1 MKTKLTVVIKESKR
15 EVQQIDELIIPTT
28 AYKLLGP
35 IHDLIMRLDVGED
48 SKKPQWA
55 KDFIKWY
62 KNNNYT
68 QMVGEAIHE
77 WEKSMNDLWASGRT
91 GQAAV
96 IAINAL
102 DVSTIG
108 TTSIG
113 KLFQKMRERWI
124 AEEEEEKQKIAD
136 QIAAELEKAEYEKSA
151 QRTVEKQ
158 SEIIRKQ
165 QREIA
170 KHQEERARRLLA
182 QAEQAREALAQIA
195 QSHGHSASQEK
206 MYTSS
211 LNEDKKMTKK
221 YSSFKQQQTITEN
234 FRRFI
239 NETLSEEE
247 TAPGLM
253 DIAPDQRAFWIF
265 DMWIPESVEEMQRI
279 VERRARGA
287 RFRGTT
293 DTLPDVIRSDFTTWA
308 YEKARDKMG
317 SEWEGDEDGWEDA
330 VEALGYKREELLN
343 SDELLGKIK
352 EILEWDDR
360 RWVDAGLSVA
370 PDYQTITENFRRF
383 IGEIR
388 VEDQLGT
395 STNRLTITNKEDIL
409 AAIKESYPD
418 GISQY
423 ADVIVDFTG
432 LNDEAIWQELDKV
445 GLVAHLSS
453 EIPDVTDPRIIQSEV
468 EVWLDNRHYDAL

>member
-234 FRRFI
+234 FRKFI
-239 NETLSEEE
+239 SEEGDDPE
-247 TAPGLM
+247 GGEPQ
-253 DIAPDQRAFWIF
+253 DWDVSDQGVYLKGKWV
-265 DMWIPESVEEMQRI
+265 P
-279 VERRARGA
+279 
-287 RFRGTT
+287 
-293 DTLPDVIRSDFTTWA
+293 L
-308 YEKARDKMG
+308 
-317 SEWEGDEDGWEDA
+317 EDGFGVSMSTHSTAFTNSPGKVAKRFMDA
-330 VEALGYKREELLN
+330 A
-343 SDELLGKIK
+343 
-352 EILEWDDR
+352 EIYDPDDR
-360 RWVDAGLSVA
+360 DDLLDFFTSDVFEEIEAAREAGKPRLKYGEQRHSRVNNL
-370 PDYQTITENFRRF
+370 TTGGRTESKVRF
-383 IGEIR
+383 
-388 VEDQLGT
+388 
-395 STNRLTITNKEDIL
+395 TNKKNIL

-418 GISQY
+418 GISRY

-445 GLVAHLSS
+445 GLVAHLSR